1 MAVNKFWSD
10 AAIEPKRKYRFLLSF
25 NGIPQWIVKT
35 TGKPNFSVTESEHSF
50 INYKFYYPGRLEWDE
65 ISMTLVDPVDPDAS
79 KTMTDLM
86 LLSGYVPP
94 HQFLNDPLERGAASN
109 VVTFSKQRAT
119 SAVGGRVFIHTI
131 NEDGAPIET
140 WTLYNPWIKSVNFG
154 DLDYES
160 DDLVNV
166 ELTMRYDWANLETR
180 GAVDRGALISAQR
193 NNETGTSA
201 FASSTTQNVRGPNRA
216 PGV

>member
-1 MAVNKFWSD
+1 MATQKFWSD
-10 AAIEPKRKYRFLLSF
+10 ASIEPKRKYRFLLSF

-35 TGKPNFSVTESEHSF
+35 TGKPNFSVSESEHSF
-50 INYKFYYPGRLEWDE
+50 INYKFYYPGRLEWEE

-79 KTMTDLM
+79 KTMLDLIE
-86 LLSGYVPP
+86 LSGYVAP
-94 HQFLNDPLERGAASN
+94 HNFLNDPIGRGKASN
-109 VVTFSKQRAT
+109 VVTFSKKQAT

-131 NEDGAPIET
+131 DENGSPIET
-140 WTLYNPWIKSVNFG
+140 WSLYNPWIKSVNFG

-166 ELTMRYDWANLETR
+166 ELTMRFDWASLETK
-180 GAVDRGALISAQR
+180 GVSDRNALRAAQASQ
-193 NNETGTSA
+193 TGQAAGLS
-201 FASSTTQNVRGPNRA
+201 GLA

>member
-1 MAVNKFWSD
+1 MAVQKFWSD

-25 NGIPQWIVKT
+25 NGVPQWIVKSVT
-35 TGKPNFSVTESEHSF
+35 KPNFSVSESEHSF

-65 ISMTLVDPVDPDAS
+65 ISVTLADPVDPDAS
-79 KTMTDLM
+79 HTMLQ
-86 LLSGYVPP
+86 LIENSGYVAP
-94 HQFLNDPLERGAASN
+94 HNFLNDPQSRGKASN
-109 VVTFSKQRAT
+109 VVTFSKKRAT
-119 SAVGGRVFIHTI
+119 DAVGGRLYIHMI
-131 NEDGAPIET
+131 DEDGSPIET

-166 ELTMRYDWANLETR
+166 ELSIRYDWADLETKTK
-180 GAVDRGALISAQR
+180 VDPNLKRAAGMAQ
-193 NNETGTSA
+193 
-201 FASSTTQNVRGPNRA
+201 TQVTNRDNQA